1 MIRLDAR
8 KPVKF
13 DDGFTGRDFMRFP
26 MKRLK
31 LCVSLLLGA
40 AAMGALSTA
49 PRLTVAAA
57 QEAQFNRDI
66 RPLLSD
72 RCFYC
77 HGPDEKNRKAGLRLD
92 TFEGATKDRGGY
104 RAIAPGKPE
113 ESELLRRV
121 RSHDPGEMMPPPSAK
136 KPAITPQEAELLR
149 RWIESGAKYQGHW
162 AFQPLATA
170 PPPKVKNTKWARN
183 GIDRFILARLERE
196 GIAPSP
202 QADARTLIRR
212 LSLDL
217 TGLLP
222 QPAEVEAFVKEFN
235 QRNDPAGTRK
245 QEAAY
250 SALVERLLASPHYGE
265 RWGRHWLD
273 QARYA
278 DSNGYTIDGER
289 VMWPYRDWVI
299 QTLNQDKPFD
309 QFTIEQLAGDLL
321 PEPTKAQLVAT
332 GFHRNTVI
340 NEEGGVDPEQA
351 RVEQVMDRVNTT
363 GAVWL
368 GLTVG
373 CAQCHSHKFDPIS
386 HKEYYQM
393 FAFFN
398 STMDVNNQGPVTP
411 VQRGE
416 MFGKP
421 ETPMPGEQLAPRGP
435 IRGELK
441 QGDWEKMEIA
451 RLERNPA
458 VTAPDKAVA
467 WHSFE
472 CVKFDTE
479 ANGKLRR
486 LDDGSFLI
494 TANASAN
501 DAYRILVRIDSPR
514 VAAVRLRAL
523 PHEDLPS
530 SGPGLAADGSFALS
544 EFYIESEGGG
554 HRFVSAFAPSV
565 EDEQSHY
572 PARAAADGD
581 RRTGWSISN
590 NGDNKAE
597 PREAVFIFASPKEFA
612 SRQIQFI
619 MRHEAEARRG
629 LGHFKIEVA
638 QETPRD
644 ARGAALLAAL
654 KLPLDARSPEQQ
666 AMVNAAFASARA
678 VREKQ
683 SGNAVMAMV
692 LRDID
697 APRETYIFTRGDF
710 TRPDKAAGL
719 LRPGIISAI
728 APALPET
735 GKARTRLD
743 LAQWLVNPANPLT
756 PRVTINRVWM
766 RYFGRG
772 IVETEEDFGAQGALP
787 THPELLD
794 WLAGEFIRQGWSMKA
809 MHRLIV
815 TSATYRQASAAR
827 RDLNEIDPRNL
838 LLARQERLRVEAEIV
853 RDAALSASG
862 LLNERVG
869 GPSAR
874 PPQPDGVYAFTQN
887 RKNWTTATGT
897 ERFRRA
903 LYTHFYRSAP
913 YPLFTT
919 FDAPDFQTVCTRRQ
933 RSNTP
938 LQSLTLA
945 NDAAFLEIAQGL
957 AGRIVRDEP
966 GDFAARLDAR
976 LRHAFALCF
985 SRPPNSTELAV
996 LRGYVERQA
1005 QGFASQPSSATA
1017 LASRELI
1024 EAGLTE
1030 AQSAALVAA
1039 ARVLF
1044 NTDNFITRE

>member
-1 MIRLDAR
+1 
-8 KPVKF
+8 
-13 DDGFTGRDFMRFP
+13 

-31 LCVSLLLGA
+31 LCLSLLLSVA
-40 AAMGALSTA
+40 VNAMLWNTPG
-49 PRLTVAAA
+49 LTGAAA

-72 RCFYC
+72 RCFSC

-104 RAIAPGKPE
+104 RAITPGKPE

-121 RSHDPGEMMPPPSAK
+121 TSHDGSEMMPPPAAK
-136 KPAITPQEAELLR
+136 KPAITTQEAELLR
-149 RWIESGAKYQGHW
+149 RWIQQGAKYQGHW
-162 AFQPLATA
+162 AFQPLAA
-170 PPPKVKNTKWARN
+170 AAAPKVKNTKWVRN
-183 GIDRFILARLERE
+183 GIDHFILARLERE

-222 QPAEVEAFVKEFN
+222 QPTEVEAFVKEFN
-235 QRNDPAGTRK
+235 QKDDLAGLRK

-250 SALVERLLASPHYGE
+250 SRLVERLLASPHYGE

-278 DSNGYTIDGER
+278 DSNGYTIDGDR

-299 QTLNQDKPFD
+299 QALNQDKPFD

-321 PEPTKAQLVAT
+321 PNPTKAQLVAT

-351 RVEQVMDRVNTT
+351 RVEQAMDRVNTT

-386 HKEYYQM
+386 HKEYYRM
-393 FAFFN
+393 LAFFN
-398 STMDVNNQGPVTP
+398 STLDYNNQGPVIS

-421 ETPMPGEQLAPRGP
+421 ETPSPQEQLAQRGP
-435 IRGELK
+435 MRGEIRAELK
-441 QGDWEKMEIA
+441 QGEWEKMEIA
-451 RLERNPA
+451 RLERSPA

-467 WHSFE
+467 WYSFE
-472 CVKFDTE
+472 SVKIETE
-479 ANGKLRR
+479 ANGKLRQ

-494 TANASAN
+494 TADASTN
-501 DAYRILVRIDSPR
+501 DAYRILVRIDSPH
-514 VAAVRLRAL
+514 VAAVRLRTLSHESL
-523 PHEDLPS
+523 PKN
-530 SGPGLAADGSFALS
+530 GPGLAPDGSFSLS
-544 EFYIESEGGG
+544 EFYIESEGAS
-554 HRFVSAFAPSV
+554 HRFISAFAPTA
-565 EDEQSHY
+565 EDEQSAW
-572 PARAAADGD
+572 PVRAAADGD
-581 RRTGWSISN
+581 RRTGWSIN
-590 NGDNKAE
+590 NNAQ
-597 PREAVFIFASPKEFA
+597 PREAVFVYPSGKEFA
-612 SRQIQFI
+612 SRQVQFI
-619 MRHEAEARRG
+619 MRHDAGARRG
-629 LGHFKIEVA
+629 LGRFKIEIA
-638 QETPRD
+638 RETPRD
-644 ARGAALLAAL
+644 ARGAALLEAL
-654 KLPLDARSPEQQ
+654 KLPLNSRSPEQQ
-666 AMVNAAFASARA
+666 EMVNAAFASARA
-678 VREKQ
+678 VREEQ
-683 SGNAVMAMV
+683 SGSAVMAMIM
-692 LRDID
+692 RDID
-697 APRETYIFTRGDF
+697 TPRETYILTRGDF

-719 LRPGIISAI
+719 LQPGVISAI
-728 APALPET
+728 PPALLET
-735 GKARTRLD
+735 GKTRTRMD
-743 LAQWLVNPANPLT
+743 FAKWLVDPANPLT
-756 PRVTINRVWM
+756 PRVTINRIWM

-772 IVETEEDFGAQGALP
+772 LVETEEDFGAQGAPP

-794 WLAGEFIRQGWSMKA
+794 WLSGEFIRDGWSMKA

-815 TSATYRQASAAR
+815 TSATYRQASAVR
-827 RDLNEIDPRNL
+827 KDLTEIDPRNL

-862 LLNERVG
+862 LLNARIG
-869 GPSAR
+869 GPSVR
-874 PPQPDGVYAFTQN
+874 PPQPAGVYAFTQN
-887 RKNWTTATGT
+887 RKNWTTASGS

-903 LYTHFYRSAP
+903 LYTQFYRSAP

-919 FDAPDFQTVCTRRQ
+919 FDTPDFQTVCTRRQ

-945 NDAAFLEIAQGL
+945 NDPAFLEIAQGL
-957 AGRIVRDEP
+957 AARLVRDGP
-966 GDFAARLDAR
+966 GEFAAKLDAR

-985 SRPPNSTELAV
+985 SREPNPAELAA

-1005 QGFASQPSSATA
+1005 QVFASQPASARMLT
-1017 LASRELI
+1017 SKELI
-1024 EAGLTE
+1024 DAGLTE

-1039 ARVLF
+1039 ARALL

>member
-1 MIRLDAR
+1 
-8 KPVKF
+8 
-13 DDGFTGRDFMRFP
+13 MR
-26 MKRLK
+26 RLK
-31 LCVSLLLGA
+31 LCVSLLLLALTVCA
-40 AAMGALSTA
+40 AWRA
-49 PRLTVAAA
+49 PRLTAAAA
-57 QEAQFNRDI
+57 QDVQFNRDI

-104 RAIAPGKPE
+104 RAIAPGKPD

-121 RSHDPGEMMPPPSAK
+121 LAQDASEVMPPPRAK
-136 KPAITPQEAELLR
+136 KSAVTPREAELLR
-149 RWIESGAKYQGHW
+149 RWIAQGAKYQGHW
-162 AFQPLATA
+162 AFQPLAATQ
-170 PPPKVKNTKWARN
+170 PPAVKNTKWVRN
-183 GIDRFILARLERE
+183 EIDRFILARLESA
-196 GIAPSP
+196 GLSPSP

-222 QPAEVEAFVKEFN
+222 QPAEVEAFVKAFN
-235 QRNDPAGTRK
+235 QTDARK
-245 QEAAY
+245 QDAAY
-250 SALVERLLASPHYGE
+250 RALVERLLASPHYGE

-299 QTLNQDKPFD
+299 QALNEDKPFD
-309 QFTIEQLAGDLL
+309 RFTIEQLAGDLL
-321 PEPTKAQLVAT
+321 PEPTKSQLVAT

-351 RVEQVMDRVNTT
+351 RVEQVMDRLSTT

-373 CAQCHSHKFDPIS
+373 CAQCHTHKFDPIT
-386 HKEYYQM
+386 HKEYYRM
-393 FAFFN
+393 LAFFN
-398 STMDVNNQGPVTP
+398 STMDVNNQGPVVP

-421 ETPMPGEQLAPRGP
+421 ETTAEPLAQRGP
-435 IRGELK
+435 MRGEIRGELK
-441 QGDWEKMEIA
+441 QGDWEKSEIA

-458 VTAPDKAVA
+458 VTAPNKAVE

-472 CVKFDTE
+472 SVKVDTE
-479 ANGKLRR
+479 AAGKLKQ

-501 DAYRILVRIDSPR
+501 DAYRILVRIAAPS
-514 VAAVRLRAL
+514 VAAVRLRVL
-523 PHEDLPS
+523 PHEALPKH
-530 SGPGLAADGSFALS
+530 GPGLAADGSFALS
-544 EFYIESEGGG
+544 EFYIDSEGGQ
-554 HRFVSAFAPSV
+554 HRFNEAYAD
-565 EDEQSHY
+565 DEQIAY
-572 PARAAADGD
+572 PARTATDGD
-581 RRTGWSISN
+581 RRTGWSINVGNVGN
-590 NGDNKAE
+590 NAL
-597 PREAVFIFASPKEFA
+597 REAVFVYARPKEFA

-619 MRHEAEARRG
+619 MRHDADAGRG

-638 QETPRD
+638 TETPHD

-654 KLPLDARSPEQQ
+654 KLPLNARSPEQQ
-666 AMVNAAFASARA
+666 TMVDAAFASARA

-683 SGNAVMAMV
+683 AGNAVMAMV
-692 LRDID
+692 MRDIN
-697 APRETYIFTRGDF
+697 APRESYIFTRGDF
-710 TRPDKAAGL
+710 TRPDKAVGL
-719 LRPGIISAI
+719 LQPGVISAI

-743 LAQWLVNPANPLT
+743 LAQWLVDPANPLT
-756 PRVTINRVWM
+756 PRVTINRLWM

-772 IVETEEDFGAQGALP
+772 IVETEEDFGTQGSLP

-794 WLAGEFIRQGWSMKA
+794 WLAGEFIHRGWSLKA

-815 TSATYRQASAAR
+815 TSATYRQTSTFNPQSAIR
-827 RDLNEIDPRNL
+827 NPQSEDPRNL

-862 LLNERVG
+862 LLNPRIG
-869 GPSAR
+869 GPSVR

-887 RKNWTTATGT
+887 RKNWTAAAGT

-919 FDAPDFQTVCTRRQ
+919 FDAPDFQQVCTRRQ

-945 NDAAFLEIAQGL
+945 NDPAFLEIAQGL
-957 AGRIVRDEP
+957 AARLVRDVP
-966 GDFAARLDAR
+966 GEFAATLDAR

-985 SRPPNSTELAV
+985 SRPPNATELAA

-1005 QGFASQPSSATA
+1005 QSSASQPASATA
-1017 LASRELI
+1017 LMNKELTK
-1024 EAGLTE
+1024 AGLTE
-1030 AQSAALVAA
+1030 AQAAALTAA